1 MARKQ
6 RHEEHVNHERW
17 LVSYADFITLL
28 FAFFVV
34 MYAVSSLNTGKYRV
48 LSDSLIAAF
57 RVEPKT
63 IEPIQLG
70 GPSKSPQPPNQ
81 NIMKKPTVLLPLK
94 PPFPRT
100 PVEVKEEQA
109 QDKQIRLYDETATD
123 KKAPMD
129 KEFSAPQGKAHKDAA
144 VHEPMQQIAD
154 EIERALAALV
164 QRQQVSVQ
172 REQYRLEIEINENVL
187 FGSGRAR
194 LEPQA
199 LPVIGKIADILK
211 PFVNTVHVEGFTDNI
226 PIKTL
231 AFPSNWELSAAR
243 AASVAHLLAEDGI
256 EAARL
261 AAIGYGE
268 QRPIADNTTA
278 EGRQK
283 NRRIVL
289 VVLADEATQQR
300 LEAERPGISRE
311 RTVAQ
316 EVQQEA
322 PVPPAPASS
331 EFTIAP
337 PPAPLEEAAHA
348 VPAPFVPPAPVSGS
362 APGMSSLPDAMAV
375 PSAPVSPASAAE
387 PEPVV
392 VPATTS
398 AASAQPAP
406 PRATAFSPIAAPIRL
421 LSPIAVPPLMGAP
434 LALPPA
440 LTSAARAPTMP
451 PVREI
456 TPAAPVSAPPVVSAP
471 ATPSLQEVMTAAPP
485 VAVIHAPVAASPAP
499 AAPPATPVP
508 VKVAPPPVVIAQPP
522 AAVEAVAPQPAGFA
536 PIAPPIRLF
545 APLAL
550 PPALAPATRAPV
562 NSAAPGG
569 KQ

>member
-6 RHEEHVNHERW
+6 KHEEHVNHERW

-48 LSDSLIAAF
+48 LSDSLVAAF

-63 IEPIQLG
+63 LDPIQFG

-81 NIMKKPTVLLPLK
+81 NTMKKPTVLLPFK

-109 QDKQIRLYDETATD
+109 QDKQIRLYDESATD

-129 KEFSAPQGKAHKDAA
+129 KELSAPQGKAPKDAA
-144 VHEPMQQIAD
+144 VPEPMQQIAD

-211 PFVNTVHVEGFTDNI
+211 PFANTVHVEGFTDNV

-243 AASVAHLLAEDGI
+243 AASVAHLLAEEGI

-268 QRPIADNTTA
+268 QRPIADNITA

-289 VVLADEATQQR
+289 VVLADEATLQR

-316 EVQQEA
+316 EIQQA
-322 PVPPAPASS
+322 PPAPVAG
-331 EFTIAP
+331 EFTIAS

-348 VPAPFVPPAPVSGS
+348 VPAPFVPPAPDMPLLQDTIS
-362 APGMSSLPDAMAV
+362 V
-375 PSAPVSPASAAE
+375 PAAPVSPAPAAE

-392 VPATTS
+392 VPATTP
-398 AASAQPAP
+398 APSAQPAT

-421 LSPIAVPPLMGAP
+421 FSPIAVPPLMGAP
-434 LALPPA
+434 PAFTPAVRAPGSMTSPVPPPPV
-440 LTSAARAPTMP
+440 SAAAMP
-451 PVREI
+451 PVQEI

-485 VAVIHAPVAASPAP
+485 VAVIHAPAAPVPAP
-499 AAPPATPVP
+499 A
-508 VKVAPPPVVIAQPP
+508 KVAPPP
-522 AAVEAVAPQPAGFA
+522 AAAKPVAPQPAGFA

-545 APLAL
+545 APLAI
-550 PPALAPATRAPV
+550 PPALTSATRAPG
-562 NSAAPGG
+562 NAPAPGG
-569 KQ
+569 KR